1 MAPKHVLD
9 NLTYPV
15 HKQSVGK
22 WDKVGIYI
30 LCENEIY
37 ICLPSGAAE
46 IVEGTWFSFWI
57 FFPSPEELVLMI
69 LGKVIEPHNIE
80 ILQS

>member
-1 MAPKHVLD
+1 MRMK
-9 NLTYPV
+9 LT
-15 HKQSVGK
+15 
-22 WDKVGIYI
+22 
-30 LCENEIY
+30 

-69 LGKVIEPHNIE
+69 LGKVIDPHKIE